1 MTCKKKMEKKLKF
14 EFTNEKKS
22 YDDTNKQP
30 EYQIEREWERER
42 IKRKLFKLMVS
53 TF

>member
-1 MTCKKKMEKKLKF
+1 MEKKLKF

-42 IKRKLFKLMVS
+42 E
-53 TF
+53 